1 MQMRLADQGA
11 QGWSAAQT
19 AHTRGG
25 KVHT

>member
-1 MQMRLADQGA
+1 MKMRLADERT

-19 AHTRGG
+19 AHTRGW